1 MITYNFIKPNRAQT
15 NLENLICCAFEA
27 TAVEIIYNPYE
38 GLKPEAH
45 WVFEWESY
53 S

>member
-1 MITYNFIKPNRAQT
+1 MITYNLRKPNRAQT

-38 GLKPEAH
+38 GLKQ
-45 WVFEWESY
+45 
-53 S
+53 